1 MMSCDGYFCKL
12 LTRGFPNYVT
22 FCGVGVDVLEGGSNK
37 PISWSVESVCFLAPL
52 WEDRKNIHL
61 VRKDR
66 FISNSHSNWQAC
78 DENDIK

>member
-1 MMSCDGYFCKL
+1 MMRCDGYFCKL

-22 FCGVGVDVLEGGSNK
+22 FCGVGVDVLQGGSNK
-37 PISWSVESVCFLAPL
+37 PISWSVESVRFLAPL